1 MTNVKALT
9 SKVEGDINEIMEV
22 IMDKMDK
29 KAISEMSAD
38 EFLLMKAVFNL
49 VDSTTALMT
58 EYGRTLEEIDRKL
71 DILIKD

>member
-22 IMDKMDK
+22 IMNKMDK

-71 DILIKD
+71 DILITD

>member
-22 IMDKMDK
+22 IMNKMDK